1 MMAIEKRLIPSD
13 FDDDRI
19 FYLHVNPLAIIHELP
34 SLFYRKYRPLL
45 GERMIVMDLNNTH
58 IELSLCKGNSSG
70 YIVHGFEN
78 LVNCFGLSSGGWI
91 KIMYVGEDVFVVMK
105 VKDSFM
111 ATKELSYPS
120 PKLASNYYHV
130 THESTSR
137 AKHGYLNQPPLP
149 DETLPTGELR
159 NGSVILPTRIFNN
172 LSQAQTSPLPAGY
185 VSLEEKAIL
194 NNPTSLLVKRQRS
207 SPQNADET
215 NIPPPVMPAPII
227 PTTRSYRM
235 YTCMK
240 LLTSNQVDNSSLILP
255 LRFAQNAFPSRYNNV
270 KVILDNGCC

>member
-137 AKHGYLNQPPLP
+137 AVPLEFCRP
-149 DETLPTGELR
+149 IIFNPTHQENATKKLPT
-159 NGSVILPTRIFNN
+159 
-172 LSQAQTSPLPAGY
+172 
-185 VSLEEKAIL
+185 
-194 NNPTSLLVKRQRS
+194 
-207 SPQNADET
+207 QNSHT
-215 NIPPPVMPAPII
+215 
-227 PTTRSYRM
+227 
-235 YTCMK
+235 
-240 LLTSNQVDNSSLILP
+240 
-255 LRFAQNAFPSRYNNV
+255 
-270 KVILDNGCC
+270 